1 MRSYRNYLLIVF
13 FLCFS
18 LGNDLNGIEPLE
30 WACADYPNAYYMDK
44 NGEIR
49 GFLYDIAIEAL
60 TRRMGIEVNIT
71 FYPWKRCQL
80 LVETGEADMLLTVP
94 TDIRLEYT
102 VASRIPLWE
111 KKRVIY
117 TYKGNSRIE
126 EINKIR
132 RLEDILLG
140 DFTVISYLGNGW
152 AETKVEKMGIEV
164 VYSPSIKNIYKMLVF
179 KRGDI
184 IIEEKSLVEAELKK
198 DIQLNENI
206 IKTSGI
212 GSTVGFFILIR
223 ENSEYVEIIDELD
236 IIISEM
242 WNDGTIVRILSKYGL

>member
-1 MRSYRNYLLIVF
+1 MGSYRSYLLIVF

-18 LGNDLNGIEPLE
+18 IGIKLNGIEPLE

-44 NGEIR
+44 DGTIR
-49 GFLYDIAIEAL
+49 GFLYEIVIEAL
-60 TRRMGIEVNIT
+60 TKRMGIEVNIT

-80 LVETGEADMLLTVP
+80 LVETGESDMLLTVP
-94 TDIRLEYT
+94 TEIRLEYT
-102 VASRIPLWE
+102 VATQIPLWE
-111 KKRVIY
+111 KKRIIY
-117 TYKGNSRIE
+117 TYKGNNRIE

-140 DFTVISYLGNGW
+140 NFTVISYLGNGW

-164 VYSPSIKNIYKMLVF
+164 VYSPSIQNIYKMLVF
-179 KRGDI
+179 KRGDL
-184 IIEEKSLVEAELKK
+184 IIEEKSLVEAEIKQ

-206 IKTSGI
+206 VQTSGI

-223 ENSEYVEIIDELD
+223 KNSKYVEIIEELN
-236 IIISEM
+236 IVISEM
-242 WNDGTIVRILSKYGL
+242 WNDGTIVGILSKYGL